1 MNTNNKTAEQI
12 VAQYD
17 RLRDDETNLRES
29 IRHFLSRHLMDT
41 SEDKPMTV
49 GLTLQGGAMGL
60 SELEKPEVTSMFQD
74 HEGIIWV
81 QIYGMAEPIELDD
94 VALDWQ
100 VEIVDI
106 FNRVLN

>member
-1 MNTNNKTAEQI
+1 METNNKTAEQI
-12 VAQYD
+12 VDQYYK
-17 RLRDDETNLRES
+17 LRDDEINLRES

-41 SEDKPMTV
+41 SEEKPMGV
-49 GLTLQGGAMGL
+49 HLTLQGGAMGL

-74 HEGIIWV
+74 CEGIIWV
-81 QIYGMAEPIELDD
+81 QIDGMAEPMELDD

-106 FNRVLN
+106 FNH

>member
-12 VAQYD
+12 AAQYNK
-17 RLRDDETNLRES
+17 LRDDETNLRES
-29 IRHFLSRHLMDT
+29 IRHYLSRNLMDT
-41 SEDKPMTV
+41 SEEKQKEV
-49 GLTLQGGAMGL
+49 HLTLQGGAMGL
-60 SELEKPEVTSMFQD
+60 SELEKPEITSMFQD

-81 QIYGMAEPIELDD
+81 QIYGMAESIELDD

-106 FNRVLN
+106 FNRVLT